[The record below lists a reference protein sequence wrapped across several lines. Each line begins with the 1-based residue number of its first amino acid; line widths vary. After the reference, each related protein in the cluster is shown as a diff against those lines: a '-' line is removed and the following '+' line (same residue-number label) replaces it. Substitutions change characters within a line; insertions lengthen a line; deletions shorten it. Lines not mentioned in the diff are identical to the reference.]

1 MRRRHRAELRPED
14 TERSLRGALSSA
26 APPAAGRLRG
36 ALPFAVYIAAAFLSA
51 ASLFSS
57 CSFDYRESRL
67 AESLS
72 KELPNSVLTDYRHTS
87 VRAGKPV
94 FTISAQSS
102 SVFRQTHK
110 AVLHRVDFQEFD
122 DSGEPVTK
130 GSAENATVFTQ
141 SDNVELSGNIRFRHL
156 PDDFSVS
163 ASFLYWDNAERS
175 LEGKPEELVRIRRG
189 DGSTIEGRAFSS
201 SGIYRRI
208 QFDDTVQGT
217 YVSEKGSKENPGGP
231 SEFSFSGDSTS
242 LEMQEGKRRTL
253 LSGNARIS
261 SDKTSIRAD
270 SIELYGEGF
279 RFARCNGNVE
289 TEERG
294 KEIHLS
300 SRTLFYDREKEL
312 LKIEGY
318 NEMVDR
324 KNELVAKSGYLE
336 HRGEED
342 VTIFQIG
349 VRILKAAEDTK
360 MVCRGEFARYEREE
374 NRLTLSGM
382 PEVRWKDDLYK
393 ATRIIINL
401 DSDEIRLE
409 GDVEGT
415 VTTLREGEE
424 E

>member
-1 MRRRHRAELRPED
+1 MPRQRRAEPRVKGTAETHHRTPF
-14 TERSLRGALSSA
+14 
-26 APPAAGRLRG
+26 AGRIQAGLLCAVITCA
-36 ALPFAVYIAAAFLSA
+36 ALLTN
-51 ASLFSS
+51 S

-67 AESLS
+67 ADSLS
-72 KELPNSVLTDYRHTS
+72 KELPNSVLTDYTHTS
-87 VRAGKPV
+87 VRAGEPV
-94 FTISAQSS
+94 FTVSAQSS

-110 AVLHRVDFQEFD
+110 AVLRRVDFQEFD
-122 DSGEPVTK
+122 DSGERVTE
-130 GSAENATVFTQ
+130 GSSDKATVFTQ
-141 SDNVELSGNIRFRHL
+141 SDNVELSGNIRFRHV

-163 ASFLYWDNAERS
+163 ASFLYYDNAERS
-175 LEGKPEELVRIRRG
+175 LKGKPEEMVRIRRS

-208 QFDDTVQGT
+208 QFDDTVQGS
-217 YVSEKGSKENPGGP
+217 YVSESTSNEGQAGP

-253 LSGNARIS
+253 LTGNARIS
-261 SDKTSIRAD
+261 SEKTSIRAD

-279 RFARCNGNVE
+279 RFARCNGAVE
-289 TEERG
+289 TEELE
-294 KEIHLS
+294 KEIYLS

-318 NEMVDR
+318 NEMVDK

-336 HRGEED
+336 YRGEED

-349 VRILKAAEDTK
+349 VRILKATEDTK
-360 MVCRGEFARYEREE
+360 MVCRGEFARYEREV

-401 DSDEIRLE
+401 DSDEIRME

-415 VTTLREGEE
+415 VTTPQEE
-424 E
+424 EEE